1 MAHCDNIVNLARA
14 TVNCRFCHVC
24 ALFNSREEEFAV
36 LLPFLKEG
44 FDAGDRAVHIL
55 DKKHRA
61 ERVRRLMLGGID
73 AVGAEK
79 SGRLEMRTWDDAH
92 LRGARFDQNRMIK
105 LLRQIGSTGSNHG
118 TGIARIWANMEWAW
132 LDFPGV
138 HDILE
143 YELRINDVLPNYDL
157 ATVCTY
163 DLRRFSASLV
173 MDVLRTHP
181 LVILGGILQDNPFYV
196 PPVEFL
202 RELRSRSG

>member
-1 MAHCDNIVNLARA
+1 MAHCDNIVTLARA

-24 ALFNSREEEFAV
+24 AFFNSREEEFAV

-61 ERVRRLMLGGID
+61 ERVRLMLGGID

-118 TGIARIWANMEWAW
+118 TRHRVATMAGGRAKASFCQPDRALVRLCRHCVARRQTAIHQPCRTEAYRSER
-132 LDFPGV
+132 DGTGV
-138 HDILE
+138 APEHL
-143 YELRINDVLPNYDL
+143 
-157 ATVCTY
+157 
-163 DLRRFSASLV
+163 
-173 MDVLRTHP
+173 
-181 LVILGGILQDNPFYV
+181 
-196 PPVEFL
+196 
-202 RELRSRSG
+202 

>member
-1 MAHCDNIVNLARA
+1 MAQCDNIVTLARA

-24 ALFNSREEEFAV
+24 AFFNSREEEFTV

-61 ERVRRLMLGGID
+61 ERVRRLMLDGID
-73 AVGAEK
+73 AVGAKK

-92 LRGARFDQNRMIK
+92 LRGARFDQNRMIE

-118 TGIARIWANMEWAW
+118 TGIARIWANMEWTL

-143 YELRINDVLPNYDL
+143 YESRINDVLPNYDL
-157 ATVCTY
+157 ATVCTC

>member
-1 MAHCDNIVNLARA
+1 MAQCDNIVTLARA
-14 TVNCRFCHVC
+14 TVNCRFSHVC
-24 ALFNSREEEFAV
+24 AFFNSREEEFTV

-61 ERVRRLMLGGID
+61 ERV
-73 AVGAEK
+73 
-79 SGRLEMRTWDDAH
+79 
-92 LRGARFDQNRMIK
+92 
-105 LLRQIGSTGSNHG
+105 STGSNHG
-118 TGIARIWANMEWAW
+118 TGIARIWANMEWAL